1 MPPNNPRSVIS
12 ERRWICP
19 AVLVCLSFCAVL
31 RADDTLWIAV
41 GTQGMV
47 ASDSADASQAGL
59 EILKAGG
66 NAMDA
71 ATAISFALGVTRP
84 YSTGVGGGGFT
95 IVRQADGAVTVLDYR
110 EAAPAAATRAMY
122 VTPAAGG
129 EPRRNP
135 SRNGHLAVA
144 VPGLIAGRCE
154 ALKRFGTMPL
164 ARTLRPAFRLAREGF
179 QVDDH
184 YVAICRDTM
193 AQYALDPS
201 LRESCG
207 YVYRV
212 HLNDGRLRKV
222 GERLKQPALA
232 RFLEALASQGPE
244 LFYKGEVA
252 RAIEQEMIRHGGVL
266 RADDLEKYRVV
277 ERTPI
282 TGTYR
287 EHTIITMP
295 PPSSGGA
302 TLLQILN
309 TLEPLDMTKLRR
321 ADAALAA
328 HYMVEA
334 MKHAFAD
341 RARWFGDADFH
352 PVPVAYLTSK
362 QYGRQLSKKI
372 QAGQALDLQAYGRS
386 QLPEDAGTSHFCVV
400 DRWGN
405 VVVSTETINTS
416 FGSLAA
422 VAEWGIILNNEMDD
436 FAAAPG
442 KPNAYGLIQ
451 SERNAI
457 APGKRPLSSMCPTI
471 VLKDSKPY
479 LLIGASGGPRI
490 ISSVLNVMLNVLD
503 HGMTLEKAVR
513 APRLHHQ
520 WQPNAV
526 FFDAP
531 APKDLAAGL
540 RARGHRISDKP
551 RGGVVQAII
560 RSTNGWIG
568 ASDPRKGGRP
578 AGY

>member
-1 MPPNNPRSVIS
+1 MLACMIS
-12 ERRWICP
+12 
-19 AVLVCLSFCAVL
+19 CAVL
-31 RADDTLWIAV
+31 RAADPPWIAA

-47 ASDSADASQAGL
+47 ASDSADASQAGR

-71 ATAISFALGVTRP
+71 ATAVSFALGVTRP
-84 YSTGVGGGGFT
+84 YSTGAGGGGFT

-110 EAAPAAATRAMY
+110 EVAPAAATRNMY
-122 VTPAAGG
+122 VTPSAGG
-129 EPRRNP
+129 KPRRNP

-164 ARTLRPAFRLAREGF
+164 AWTLQPAIRLAGEGF
-179 QVDDH
+179 HVDEH
-184 YVAICRDTM
+184 FVGSCRDAL
-193 AQYALDPS
+193 AQYTRDPS

-232 RFLEALASQGPE
+232 RFLKTLASQGPD

-252 RAIEQEMIRHGGVL
+252 RAIEQEMVRHGGVM
-266 RADDLEKYRVV
+266 RADDLENYRVV
-277 ERTPI
+277 DRTPI

-287 EHTIITMP
+287 GHTIITMP

-302 TLLQILN
+302 TLLQVLN
-309 TLEPLDMTKLRR
+309 TLEPFDMTKLRR
-321 ADAALAA
+321 DDAPLAA

-352 PVPVAYLTSK
+352 PVPVAHLTSK
-362 QYGRQLSKKI
+362 QYGQRLSKRI
-372 QAGQALDLQAYGRS
+372 QAGQALDLQAYGTT

-471 VLKDSKPY
+471 VLKDDKPY

-503 HGMTLEKAVR
+503 HGMTLEKAVL

-520 WQPNAV
+520 WQPDAV
-526 FFDAP
+526 FFDGP
-531 APKDLAAGL
+531 APQDLAAGL
-540 RARGHRISDKP
+540 RGRGHRISDKP
-551 RGGVVQAII
+551 REGIVQAII